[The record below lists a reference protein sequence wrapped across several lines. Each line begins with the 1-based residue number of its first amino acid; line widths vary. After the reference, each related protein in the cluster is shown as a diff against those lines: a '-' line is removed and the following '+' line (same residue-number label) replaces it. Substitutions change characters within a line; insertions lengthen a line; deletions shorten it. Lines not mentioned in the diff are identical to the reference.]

1 MGCIPRRI
9 DRLALT
15 VVLAAAG
22 LLAQAQA
29 QVSPKTVSVEVS
41 IQARALAG
49 RTGVEAPV
57 DQVTLTHLVSYED
70 LNLATQTGAE
80 ELGRRVAE
88 TARFACEQLERLYP
102 RQSESIA
109 RCTRQ
114 AIEDTDTQ
122 VSAAIEAADRETRGE

>member
-1 MGCIPRRI
+1 MGYIPRRLERI
-9 DRLALT
+9 ALA
-15 VVLAAAG
+15 VLATAG

-29 QVSPKTVSVEVS
+29 QVSPRTVTVEVS

-57 DQVTLTHLVSYED
+57 DHVTLTHAVSYED
-70 LNLATQTGAE
+70 LNLATQVGAE

-114 AIEDTDTQ
+114 AIEDADSQ